1 MKTTI
6 SLRAC
11 FVCFA
16 VMGMTVWQSA
26 LADQPVGGK
35 VSKKLVAP
43 AILDVTLHDGGVLI
57 GAFVD
62 AQGTPVKESKVSIRH
77 QGEEVLTADTDAN
90 GRFMMREVRGGV
102 YEIAT
107 VRGNGMFRLWAPGTA
122 PPNARQAA
130 LLVGNDGIVRGQN
143 CCDDPNC
150 SGCGGGV
157 TLFDPYSPAFQVLSL
172 GLGAGGLAT
181 GIVALNRAN
190 RRRGS

>member
-6 SLRAC
+6 SLRGR

-16 VMGMTVWQSA
+16 VTSIMFWQPA

-35 VSKKLVAP
+35 ASKKVAAP

-62 AQGTPVKESKVSIRH
+62 SQRAPVTASKVAIRQ
-77 QGEEVLTADTDAN
+77 QGEEVLAVDTDAN
-90 GRFMMREVRGGV
+90 GRFMMRGVRGGV

-122 PPNARQAA
+122 PPNARHVA
-130 LLVGNDGIVRGQN
+130 LLVADDGVVRAQDNG
-143 CCDDPNC
+143 DDDDNIAF
-150 SGCGGGV
+150 
-157 TLFDPYSPAFQVLSL
+157 TLFDPYSPCFQVLSL

-190 RRRGS
+190 RRGS